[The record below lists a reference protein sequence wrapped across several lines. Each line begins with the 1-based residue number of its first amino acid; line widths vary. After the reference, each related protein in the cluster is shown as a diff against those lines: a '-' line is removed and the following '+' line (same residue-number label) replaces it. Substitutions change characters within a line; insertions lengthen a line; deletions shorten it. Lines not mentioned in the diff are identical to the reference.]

1 MSKLSR
7 KTVTVYLQLK
17 LMKMMVECWQHQSK
31 KFIHNAN
38 MQTIRKKVLA
48 PYFIFSSLEKMKCSL
63 HPSCLLCLSSIVT
76 QGFYLLLL
84 LFFFPPRIFKCFSF
98 FLSKCFLTG
107 VLFLPLCFLF
117 LTFVLSLHSHE
128 PSAADLWF
136 GLAAD
141 HNLSLGW
148 IFFFFG
154 LFIDNL
160 VCL

>member
-1 MSKLSR
+1 MLFASFLPSVPLVHFDSRFLS
-7 KTVTVYLQLK
+7 
-17 LMKMMVECWQHQSK
+17 S
-31 KFIHNAN
+31 
-38 MQTIRKKVLA
+38 
-48 PYFIFSSLEKMKCSL
+48 SSL
-63 HPSCLLCLSSIVT
+63 V
-76 QGFYLLLL
+76 
-84 LFFFPPRIFKCFSF
+84 FFFLLDFLNVFFF

-107 VLFLPLCFLF
+107 VLFLPLYLLF

-148 IFFFFG
+148 IFFFFFFG

>member
-17 LMKMMVECWQHQSK
+17 LMKMMVECWQNQSK

-48 PYFIFSSLEKMKCSL
+48 PYFIFSSLDALCIL
-63 HPSCLLCLSSIVT
+63 PAFCASCPLRLKVFI
-76 QGFYLLLL
+76 
-84 LFFFPPRIFKCFSF
+84 FFFSWFFFLLNFLNVFFSF
-98 FLSKCFLTG
+98 FLSVSLLACF
-107 VLFLPLCFLF
+107 FSYFIPSF
-117 LTFVLSLHSHE
+117 LTFVFSLHSHE

-141 HNLSLGW
+141 HNLSLDW
-148 IFFFFG
+148 IFFSFG

>member
-1 MSKLSR
+1 
-7 KTVTVYLQLK
+7 
-17 LMKMMVECWQHQSK
+17 
-31 KFIHNAN
+31 

-48 PYFIFSSLEKMKCSL
+48 QYFIFSSLDKMKYFL
-63 HPSCLLCLSSIVT
+63 FPSCLLCLSSIVT

-84 LFFFPPRIFKCFSF
+84 LFFFPPRLFKFFSF

-107 VLFLPLCFLF
+107 VLFLPLYLLF
-117 LTFVLSLHSHE
+117 LTLVFSLRSHE

-148 IFFFFG
+148 IFFSFG